1 MSTSRLV
8 IVGDG
13 AVFKLAAAIAAK
25 TRPSGTVGLISLR
38 PDQIA
43 ASQLEFLDSETAA
56 STDVFA
62 AIGMHALNYA
72 RFDLWAK
79 IRLKGFRCASLVHP
93 TACVEST
100 VRVADNCLV
109 GPFVS
114 IGPDATVER
123 GSVLL
128 SHSSVASD
136 ARVGAFGWLA
146 KGAAVG
152 AGAQIGSHVLLGEG
166 VRIADGVLV
175 GDNCELTIEG
185 SYRSDVAGGTFADP
199 AFDSPVRLYSAS
211 SA

>member
-1 MSTSRLV
+1 MSANRLV

-13 AVFKLAAAIAAK
+13 PIFKMAAAIAAK
-25 TRPSGTVGLISLR
+25 IRPAGSVRLMSLR

-43 ASQLEFLDSETAA
+43 ESQLEFLDSETAS
-56 STDVFA
+56 STEVFA

-79 IRLKGFRCASLVHP
+79 IRLKGFRCASLLHP

-100 VRVADNCLV
+100 ARVADNCLV

-114 IGPDATVER
+114 VGPDATIER
-123 GSVLL
+123 GSILL

-152 AGAQIGSHVLLGEG
+152 DGAQIGSHVLLGEG
-166 VRIADGVLV
+166 VRVADGVLV
-175 GDNCELTIEG
+175 GDNCELAVEG
-185 SYRSDVAGGTFADP
+185 TYRSDVAGGTFVDP
-199 AFDSPVRLYSAS
+199 GFDAPVRLYSVA
-211 SA
+211 